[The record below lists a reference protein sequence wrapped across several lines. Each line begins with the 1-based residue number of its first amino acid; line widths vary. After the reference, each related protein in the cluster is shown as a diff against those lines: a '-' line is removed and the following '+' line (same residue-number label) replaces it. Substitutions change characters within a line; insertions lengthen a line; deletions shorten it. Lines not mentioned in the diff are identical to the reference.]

1 MPDSNDMP
9 TSGGGSESGRENPTR
24 IDADAVA
31 AATAHI
37 DEDPAR
43 MPHRDP
49 SPAPPA
55 QPAQPAPRP
64 THTESPLPGLASPH
78 AVLHEGDDH
87 HRLQQH
93 RDPGRTPDPQQEDPY
108 RHHDQ
113 DQRRDEYPEHGQY
126 QTDDQYQQH
135 DQYQHDEQYSQHSYH
150 DDQRSHSG
158 IVAADSDDTHD
169 EDEFEL
175 TDGYETASTG
185 STSVTSS
192 IYAHTFENGRRY
204 QHFKNGRY
212 PIPNDDEE
220 LNREDMKHAM
230 LMELCDG
237 QLFYAP
243 IGKNP
248 HKILDV
254 GTGTGEWIP
263 AALSQGYEWQ
273 LTIRQAFG
281 QSRLA
286 TSSLTPAS
294 AASTCLPPSPCGYR
308 QTSTSSSTTANR
320 ASGSTRITTWSTSGS

>member
-9 TSGGGSESGRENPTR
+9 TSASGSGRET
-24 IDADAVA
+24 DA
-31 AATAHI
+31 AATAHT

-55 QPAQPAPRP
+55 PRP
-64 THTESPLPGLASPH
+64 THTESPLPGPH

-87 HRLQQH
+87 HPLQQH
-93 RDPGRTPDPQQEDPY
+93 KDPGRTPDHQPADQPDQPDQHPQDDPY
-108 RHHDQ
+108 PQHDQ
-113 DQRRDEYPEHGQY
+113 DQDQDQRPDEDE
-126 QTDDQYQQH
+126 YQQH
-135 DQYQHDEQYSQHSYH
+135 DQYQYQQDDQYSQHSHH

-243 IGKNP
+243 IGKHP

-254 GTGTGEWIP
+254 GTGTGRWT
-263 AALSQGYEWQ
+263 Q
-273 LTIRQAFG
+273 L
-281 QSRLA
+281 
-286 TSSLTPAS
+286 
-294 AASTCLPPSPCGYR
+294 
-308 QTSTSSSTTANR
+308 NK
-320 ASGSTRITTWSTSGS
+320 TRE

>member
-1 MPDSNDMP
+1 MPDGSDMP
-9 TSGGGSESGRENPTR
+9 TSGSGRENPTG
-24 IDADAVA
+24 IHADADA

-37 DEDPAR
+37 EEDPAR
-43 MPHRDP
+43 MPHRSP

-55 QPAQPAPRP
+55 QPAEPAPRP
-64 THTESPLPGLASPH
+64 THTESPLPSPH

-87 HRLQQH
+87 LHLQQH
-93 RDPGRTPDPQQEDPY
+93 KGPGRTADPPPDDHGPYPQQ
-108 RHHDQ
+108 DQ
-113 DQRRDEYPEHGQY
+113 DQRPDEDEHQQHGQY
-126 QTDDQYQQH
+126 QYQQDDQY
-135 DQYQHDEQYSQHSYH
+135 SQRSYH
-150 DDQRSHSG
+150 DDQHSHSG

-254 GTGTGEWIP
+254 GTGTGEW
-263 AALSQGYEWQ
+263 AWTLNTHEWQ
-273 LTIRQAFG
+273 LTM
-281 QSRLA
+281 
-286 TSSLTPAS
+286 
-294 AASTCLPPSPCGYR
+294 
-308 QTSTSSSTTANR
+308 
-320 ASGSTRITTWSTSGS
+320 